1 MRAIRTLAFAI
12 SVSIAIVAMAAPAS
26 AAESYDSC
34 TGFIDAVPTVITTEG
49 TWCLRHD
56 IGTAASNIHAID
68 IQNHNVTIDCN
79 DFKLGNVAAG
89 TGTQSIGIYA
99 DAVSNITVRRC
110 TIQGFQ
116 TGISIG
122 SSAPQSGHLI
132 ENNRLLLNRVWGI
145 LVEGESSII
154 RRNTVTNTGGNPIAF
169 IDYAIAIE
177 TSGDVIDNVVDG
189 TVAAASFASF
199 TSTGISEHGEGTLI
213 QGNRVR
219 NLVQKGGGSAYGITL
234 DNTTGVAVRDNYLVQ
249 STSTPGE
256 GILCSALGNG
266 SDARVRDN
274 VIRHYST
281 GIHLCTDDG
290 GNIVY

>member
-1 MRAIRTLAFAI
+1 M
-12 SVSIAIVAMAAPAS
+12 
-26 AAESYDSC
+26 
-34 TGFIDAVPTVITTEG
+34 
-49 TWCLRHD
+49 
-56 IGTAASNIHAID
+56 
-68 IQNHNVTIDCN
+68 
-79 DFKLGNVAAG
+79 
-89 TGTQSIGIYA
+89 
-99 DAVSNITVRRC
+99 
-110 TIQGFQ
+110 
-116 TGISIG
+116 
-122 SSAPQSGHLI
+122 
-132 ENNRLLLNRVWGI
+132 
-145 LVEGESSII
+145 
-154 RRNTVTNTGGNPIAF
+154 
-169 IDYAIAIE
+169 
-177 TSGDVIDNVVDG
+177 IDNVVDG

-219 NLVQKGGGSAYGITL
+219 NLVQKGGGSAYGIIL
-234 DNTTGVAVRDNYLVQ
+234 DNTTGVTVRDNYLVQ